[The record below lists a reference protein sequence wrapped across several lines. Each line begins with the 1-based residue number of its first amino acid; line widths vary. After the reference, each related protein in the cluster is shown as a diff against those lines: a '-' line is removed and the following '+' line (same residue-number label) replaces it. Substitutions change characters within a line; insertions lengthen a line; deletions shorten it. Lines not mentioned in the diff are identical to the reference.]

1 MTVGEDGRA
10 VASAGGGLR
19 GPRPGVPRGPLRG
32 TVLLAAGVVLAALNL
47 RAAVTSVSSVLGDVR
62 DGLGMSPAGISL
74 LTAAPTLCFA
84 VAGTAAPWLAR
95 RVGLARALGTALAV
109 LAAGLLLRPFDGP
122 GVMIGG
128 TFVAC
133 AGIAVANVL
142 VPVVVKES
150 FPLRIGLM
158 TGIYTAALQGSG
170 AVGSAFT
177 PLLEGPVGG
186 WRGALAVWSAAA
198 VVALLVWAV
207 GARHGATPERSQPR
221 RASFGP
227 LLRSPVA
234 WALTGFMGLQSFA
247 AYVVMGW
254 LPQVY
259 LGAGLDKSTAGLML
273 SVATLIPVPLSI
285 VIPPVAAR
293 ARSQSGWIAALTVVS
308 MAGVVGLA
316 LAPAAAPWLWAV
328 LLGMG
333 MTVFSLALTV
343 ISLRAADR
351 ETAAGL
357 SAMAQCF
364 GYLIA
369 SVGPMV
375 FGLLHEATG
384 AWTASLFVL
393 LGALAVQLVAGVLA
407 GRPRTV

>member
-1 MTVGEDGRA
+1 MTVDEDGRA
-10 VASAGGGLR
+10 VAPGRGVLR
-19 GPRPGVPRGPLRG
+19 GPLQG
-32 TVLLAAGVVLAALNL
+32 TLLLAVGVVLAALNL

-62 DGLGMSPAGISL
+62 DGLGVSTAWIGL

-84 VAGTAAPWLAR
+84 AAGTAAPGLAR
-95 RVGLARALGTALAV
+95 RVGLARALGGALVVLAV
-109 LAAGLLLRPFDGP
+109 GLLVRPLGEAAT
-122 GVMIGG
+122 MIGG

-150 FPLRIGLM
+150 FPLRVGLM

-177 PLLEGPVGG
+177 PLVEGPAGG
-186 WRGALAVWSAAA
+186 WRGALAVWTVPA
-198 VVALLVWAV
+198 VAALLVWV
-207 GARHGATPERSQPR
+207 LGARHRRAEPGAVAPR
-221 RASFGP
+221 RTSFRP

-234 WALTGFMGLQSFA
+234 WAVTAFMGLQSFV
-247 AYVVMGW
+247 AYVLMGW

-259 LGAGLDKSTAGLML
+259 LGAGLDKGTAGLML
-273 SVATLIPVPLSI
+273 SIATLIPVPLSLL
-285 VIPPVAAR
+285 IPPAAAR
-293 ARSQSGWIAALTVVS
+293 ARAQSGWIAGLTVVS
-308 MAGVVGLA
+308 MAGVVGLV

-328 LLGMG
+328 LLGIG

-343 ISLRAADR
+343 IALRAADR

-357 SAMAQCF
+357 SAMAQCV

-369 SVGPMV
+369 SVGPML

-384 AWTASLFVL
+384 AWTVSLVL
-393 LGALAVQLVAGVLA
+393 LFGALTAQLVAGVLA
-407 GRPRTV
+407 GRPRSVLTG